1 MQMQLCSPL
10 SYLLAKVL
18 IKRKQL
24 RALSALLFAVSALL
38 CDGRPVGLGG

>member
-10 SYLLAKVL
+10 SYLLAKVI

-38 CDGRPVGLGG
+38 